1 MLPGEVFF
9 MAQGIDD
16 KPALW
21 RRAMLVVRQ
30 RPAMGVV
37 VAIIAG
43 LLLGAAATGVLMAGR
58 MGAEPDGG
66 VALGGSV
73 GVESDRHAADGSGS
87 DGAGGAGAADDEDDD
102 GPSAGDKASSPDE
115 ASSRSG
121 RGDAGEPA
129 AQVVVDVA
137 GAVAR
142 PGVVTLDDGARVEDA
157 LAAAGGVIDGAD
169 LRGVNRA
176 ARLSDGQRVYVPL
189 DGEATPAI
197 SDPFGGAGSGLD
209 AGGGSALDAPQL
221 VNINSAGADELDAL
235 PGVGPATARAIVEDR
250 EANGPFAM
258 PEDLMRVSGI
268 GEKKFAKLKS
278 SICV

>member
-1 MLPGEVFF
+1 ML
-9 MAQGIDD
+9 
-16 KPALW
+16 L
-21 RRAMLVVRQ
+21 VRQ

-43 LLLGAAATGVLMAGR
+43 LLLGAAATGALMAGR

-66 VALGGSV
+66 VALDGGV
-73 GVESDRHAADGSGS
+73 GVEIERHDADGSGS
-87 DGAGGAGAADDEDDD
+87 DGAGGAGAAGAANDEDDD

-197 SDPFGGAGSGLD
+197 SDPSGGAGSGLD

-235 PGVGPATARAIVEDR
+235 PGVGPSTARAIVEDR

>member
-1 MLPGEVFF
+1 

-16 KPALW
+16 GPALW

-30 RPAMGVV
+30 RPAMGVL

-43 LLLGAAATGVLMAGR
+43 LLSGAAATGALMAGR
-58 MGAEPDGG
+58 MGVEPDGG
-66 VALGGSV
+66 AALDGGA
-73 GVESDRHAADGSGS
+73 GVVIERHAADGSGS
-87 DGAGGAGAADDEDDD
+87 DGAGGAGAAGAADDEDDD

-235 PGVGPATARAIVEDR
+235 PGVGPSTARAIVEDR